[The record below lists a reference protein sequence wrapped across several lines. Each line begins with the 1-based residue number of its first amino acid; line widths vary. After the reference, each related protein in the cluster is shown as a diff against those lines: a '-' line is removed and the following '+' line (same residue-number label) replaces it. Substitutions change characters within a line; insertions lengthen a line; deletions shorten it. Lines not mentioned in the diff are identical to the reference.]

1 MLSVESAALS
11 WWLSCDRPE
20 LYSRPVPKLRITNVA
35 QDLSQLNS
43 SAFHLPYDS
52 ALVEPAKALRQRPT
66 AAESK
71 LWHEF
76 LNRFPYRV
84 LRQRPIH
91 HFIVDFYC
99 ARLKLVI
106 EVDGAV
112 HFTADAEAH
121 DAERTQILAGYGLRV
136 IRFTNQQVMEDF
148 EAVCRRIEGEI
159 PLAPLKR
166 GNRRREEE
174 NGSRRED
181 KGEK

>member
-1 MLSVESAALS
+1 MTGVMQNS
-11 WWLSCDRPE
+11 
-20 LYSRPVPKLRITNVA
+20 
-35 QDLSQLNS
+35 SQLNS
-43 SAFHLPYDS
+43 STFYLPYNA
-52 ALVEPAKALRQRPT
+52 ALVERAKVLRQQPT
-66 AAESK
+66 AAESR

-76 LNRFPYRV
+76 LSRFPYRV

-91 HFIVDFYC
+91 YFIVDFYC

-136 IRFTNQQVMEDF
+136 IRFTNQQVMEEF

-159 PLAPLKR
+159 PLAPLER
-166 GNRRREEE
+166 GNRRKEEE
-174 NGSRRED
+174 NRRKKEED
-181 KGEK
+181 GEK